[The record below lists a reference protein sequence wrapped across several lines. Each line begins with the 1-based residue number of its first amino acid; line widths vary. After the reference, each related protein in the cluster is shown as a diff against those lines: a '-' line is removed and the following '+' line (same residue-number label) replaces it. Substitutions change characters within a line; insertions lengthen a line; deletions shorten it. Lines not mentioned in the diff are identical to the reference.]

1 MLNLLKED
9 QLKKIA
15 EDNMKLHKCSEI
27 YVSED
32 GCVFKSEKLSFGRSY
47 VISKEGMK
55 LLKFTQDQKVEK
67 TSKKNKNK

>member
-1 MLNLLKED
+1 MSNLLKED

-32 GCVFKSEKLSFGRSY
+32 GCVFKTEKVSFGRSY
-47 VISKEGMK
+47 VISKGSMK
-55 LLKFTQDQKVEK
+55 LLKFTLDSPVEK
-67 TSKKNKNK
+67 TSKKNKK